1 VLEGLQQLIELQGL
15 DDEIVALEAEQAGI
29 PARRSE
35 FQRQRAEGEEKIAH
49 FSEAL
54 GAAER
59 EQRQAEATL
68 QEQEELLRRLEGQ
81 QFQVKSNDAYTA
93 LLHEME
99 HAKQAI
105 SDCETRI
112 LESMEAIETAG
123 SERAAAEAEAIA
135 THARLETE
143 EETLEARE
151 KQLAEELSCARAS
164 RDDIRARIEAD
175 LLGHYTKIATRRQ
188 PAVVVI
194 SNEMCLGC
202 RVHIPP
208 QSYIEIL
215 KAERVITCGQCQRIL
230 VHEAKLPSAATR

>member
-1 VLEGLQQLIELQGL
+1 LQQLIELQGL
-15 DDEIVALEAEQAGI
+15 DDEITALEEEHAGV

-35 FQRQRAEGEEKIAH
+35 FQQQRTDCEEKIAR

-54 GAAER
+54 RAAEH
-59 EQRQAEATL
+59 EQREAEAML
-68 QEQEELLRRLEGQ
+68 QDQEALLKRLEGQ

-112 LESMEAIETAG
+112 LESMDAIETSR
-123 SERAAAEAEAIA
+123 SELTAAEAEASA
-135 THARLETE
+135 TNARLETE
-143 EETLEARE
+143 ERALDERE
-151 KQLAEELSCARAS
+151 KQLGEELSRARAR
-164 RDDIRARIEAD
+164 RDDVCVRIEAD
-175 LLGHYTKIATRRQ
+175 LLGHYTKIATRRR

-202 RVHIPP
+202 RVNIPP

-215 KAERVITCGQCQRIL
+215 KAERVITCGQCHRIL
-230 VHEAKLPSAATR
+230 VHEAKLPPAANP

>member
-15 DDEIVALEAEQAGI
+15 DDEITALEVEHAGV
-29 PARRSE
+29 PARRSD
-35 FQRQRAEGEEKIAH
+35 FHQQRVDCEEKIAR

-54 GAAER
+54 RAGEH
-59 EQRQAEATL
+59 EQREAEARL
-68 QEQEELLRRLEGQ
+68 QDQEALLQRLEGQ

-99 HAKQAI
+99 HAKRAI

-112 LESMEAIETAG
+112 LESMDTIETAR
-123 SERAAAEAEAIA
+123 SERTAAEAEASA
-135 THARLETE
+135 TGARLETE
-143 EETLEARE
+143 ERALDERE
-151 KQLAEELSCARAS
+151 KQLEKELGRARAR
-164 RDDIRARIEAD
+164 RDDIRTHIEAD
-175 LLGHYTKIATRRQ
+175 LLSRYTKIAARRQ

-194 SNEMCLGC
+194 SDEMCLGC
-202 RVHIPP
+202 RVNIPP

-230 VHEAKLPSAATR
+230 VHRAKLPPAAER